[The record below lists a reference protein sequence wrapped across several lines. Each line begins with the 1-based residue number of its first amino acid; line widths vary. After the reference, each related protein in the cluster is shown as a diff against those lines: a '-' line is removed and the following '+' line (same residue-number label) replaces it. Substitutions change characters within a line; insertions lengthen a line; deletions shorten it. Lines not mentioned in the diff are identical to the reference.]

1 MKRVNTLR
9 HGSMSQQ
16 GIAVILGGARCSEAP
31 AGRLRCSLAAQPAGI
46 RSSTDKQERPHVR
59 GPEARAVP
67 LAVERFTCL
76 RLCGC
81 LKDAIDIYDHIRFE
95 GDERGKSSVLFAIWY
110 LIDVASG
117 IKLQN
122 MNLNLDGYGFSR
134 RRSISFPTFS

>member
-1 MKRVNTLR
+1 M
-9 HGSMSQQ
+9 Q
-16 GIAVILGGARCSEAP
+16 LGR
-31 AGRLRCSLAAQPAGI
+31 RRWLAGI
-46 RSSTDKQERPHVR
+46 RSSRIAGTLSRQW

-81 LKDAIDIYDHIRFE
+81 LKDAIVIYDHIRFE

-122 MNLNLDGYGFSR
+122 KDHLACLIYIINKPVFAKSYPESGLMAFALFNIKIG
-134 RRSISFPTFS
+134 

>member
-1 MKRVNTLR
+1 MHPRRARIAGTPAR
-9 HGSMSQQ
+9 Q
-16 GIAVILGGARCSEAP
+16 GAGGPLE
-31 AGRLRCSLAAQPAGI
+31 RLRLRSSGSLA
-46 RSSTDKQERPHVR
+46 S
-59 GPEARAVP
+59 
-67 LAVERFTCL
+67 

-122 MNLNLDGYGFSR
+122 KDHLACLIYIINKPVFAKSYPESGLMAFALFNIKIG
-134 RRSISFPTFS
+134 